1 LRLVAVKTSR
11 VVEQREATVM
21 AKRRLRKRVA
31 GGEPKP
37 RGCAD
42 GDGTNEPMNPDDPYC
57 FLICSFA
64 DDPELLAARAQGINP
79 ATRCFGFPTYRVDE
93 IPAPD
98 NVIEATRR
106 HIADADFV
114 IADLTGQ
121 KPNCYYEVG
130 YAHALG
136 RPVIHIM
143 RSTEEPQFNVAGLQF
158 VKYRDPQHLRE
169 QLTRQILTHVLTTHG
184 SSNDPEDNK
193 GSFGRRAFQDP
204 FVVTGRVKEDPENTD
219 GTLSFLI
226 DLRVRSVDPKRP
238 VSGPVTF
245 CLHGSFQKRRHTINV
260 NDGEAILTDIESL
273 GTFTVGV
280 TLHKPNIQLEIDLS
294 KLPGAGSE
302 FRKR

>member
-1 LRLVAVKTSR
+1 MAVNDMSKAPQPVKAAHDRADR
-11 VVEQREATVM
+11 VHSAFPLLTDV
-21 AKRRLRKRVA
+21 
-31 GGEPKP
+31 
-37 RGCAD
+37 
-42 GDGTNEPMNPDDPYC
+42 MNPDDPYC
-57 FLICSFA
+57 FLICSFD
-64 DDPELLAARAQGINP
+64 DDPELLAARADGINP
-79 ATRCFGFPTYRVDE
+79 ATQRFGFPAYRIDE

-143 RSTEEPQFNVAGLQF
+143 RATEEPQFNVSGLQF
-158 VKYRDPQHLRE
+158 IKYRDPGHLRE
-169 QLTRQILTHVLTTHG
+169 QLQRHILTHVLTTHG
-184 SSNDPEDNK
+184 PATDLQDNK
-193 GSFGRRAFQDP
+193 GQFGRRAFRDP
-204 FVVTGRVKEDPENTD
+204 FVVTGRVREDPDSSD
-219 GTLSFLI
+219 GDLSFLI

-238 VSGPVTF
+238 LRGRVTF
-245 CLHGSFQKRRHTINV
+245 RLHETFETRHHTVHVTKRGDR
-260 NDGEAILTDIESL
+260 EAILTDIQSL

-280 TLHKPNIQLEIDLS
+280 TLHQHGVQLEIDLS
-294 KLPGAGSE
+294 QLPGAGSE